1 MAAPMRVMLLTD
13 SNAFAG
19 TERHMLDLAQGLQ
32 GEGVAVHL
40 ASPAVSPLAERAAQ
54 IGIRHIP
61 IEKRGLVDWEAARNL
76 CRLLKSGE
84 IDLVH
89 AHNGRTALSAALA
102 VQMAGRGA
110 SVASQHFLEPGHLS
124 HRGPKAFL
132 FKAAHRWVDQ
142 KLDHYIAVSDA
153 ILKAMQAHSALK
165 PGRVTVVPNGLRCP
179 DPDQLSSPAEVR
191 YALGITSDVPLIV
204 CAARL
209 EPEKD
214 VTSLITAM
222 ALLKEKN
229 SRAVCAVA
237 GDGSLRE
244 ALEQQ
249 IVQMGVRE
257 TVRLLGFRSDVLS
270 LINAAD
276 LFVLPSLAEPFG
288 LVLLEAMSLA
298 KPVVATDS
306 GGPTE
311 IVRHEETGLLVPPGD
326 SAALAESIIRLT
338 DSPDLAG
345 QMEGRAGRA
354 LRNALPQSGWH
365 RTRRRSTR
373 GADLPETQRPTGGF

>member
-1 MAAPMRVMLLTD
+1 MKVLLLTD
-13 SNAFAG
+13 SDAFAG
-19 TERHMLDLAQGLQ
+19 TERHMLDLAQGLRD
-32 GEGVAVHL
+32 EGVAVRL

-54 IGIRHIP
+54 IGIRHIA
-61 IEKRGLVDWEAARNL
+61 IEKRGLVDWSAAQSL

-89 AHNGRTALSAALA
+89 AHNGRTALSAAMA

-124 HRGPKAFL
+124 HRGVKAFV
-132 FKAAHRWVDQ
+132 FGQAHRWVDR
-142 KLDHYIAVSDA
+142 KLDHYIAVSEA
-153 ILKAMQAHSALK
+153 ILTAMQAHSALK
-165 PGRVTVVPNGLRCP
+165 TDRVTVVPNGLGCP
-179 DPDQLSSPAEVR
+179 DPARLTPTAEVR
-191 YALGITSDVPLIV
+191 RTLGIAPNVPMIV

-214 VTSLITAM
+214 VASLIAAM
-222 ALLKEKN
+222 GLLKKKN
-229 SRAVCAVA
+229 SRAVCVIA
-237 GDGSLRE
+237 GHGSLRE
-244 ALEQQ
+244 ALDQQ
-249 IVQMGVRE
+249 IAGLGLGE

-298 KPVVATDS
+298 KPVVATNS

-311 IVRHEETGLLVPPGD
+311 IVRHGETGLLVPPGD
-326 SAALAESIIRLT
+326 SAALAESLARLT
-338 DSPDLAG
+338 ESPDLAG
-345 QMEGRAGRA
+345 KMGQQGSARFTERFTAKRMARDTAAVYAKCRA
-354 LRNALPQSGWH
+354 S
-365 RTRRRSTR
+365 
-373 GADLPETQRPTGGF
+373 